1 MISNINTVF
10 LKAEKELL
18 NKNKKEANKLL
29 QSVIEHD
36 NNHYGAYKM
45 LYSILAESQ
54 SSKAESIYKELR
66 RLNPSFE
73 IKHKKIYKTKKK
85 DIKKTDLPT
94 ISLINLMINQGKKRQ
109 AKKSLKDIIQ
119 FSKNSKDVSKAKKVL
134 EKL

>member
-54 SSKAESIYKELR
+54 SSKAEEIYKELK

-85 DIKKTDLPT
+85 KIKKTDLPT

>member
-45 LYSILAESQ
+45 LYSILAEGQ
-54 SSKAESIYKELR
+54 ASKAESIYKELK
-66 RLNPSFE
+66 RLNHLSKSSTKRF
-73 IKHKKIYKTKKK
+73 IKQKRIILKKQTS
-85 DIKKTDLPT
+85 LP
-94 ISLINLMINQGKKRQ
+94 
-109 AKKSLKDIIQ
+109 
-119 FSKNSKDVSKAKKVL
+119 FH
-134 EKL
+134 